1 MNVIGIDVSKLTLSC
16 FDGRDYF
23 EIKNNRRSV
32 ASFVAGAAKN
42 NARLI
47 YEATGPYSL
56 ALDLACM
63 ENGVRVLRV
72 NPRDSRH
79 FSQAIKRR
87 NKTDELSALE
97 HAKNS

>member
-23 EIKNNRRSV
+23 EIKNNRSV

-47 YEATGPYSL
+47 YEVTVTYSL
-56 ALDLACM
+56 ALDMAAM
-63 ENGVRVLRV
+63 GMGVRV
-72 NPRDSRH
+72 
-79 FSQAIKRR
+79 FKG
-87 NKTDELSALE
+87 
-97 HAKNS
+97 

>member
-47 YEATGPYSL
+47 YEATGPFPWPWIWPQWRW
-56 ALDLACM
+56 ACW
-63 ENGVRVLRV
+63 
-72 NPRDSRH
+72 
-79 FSQAIKRR
+79 F
-87 NKTDELSALE
+87 
-97 HAKNS
+97 